1 MGLGLQMSSLSL
13 LLFIVSDG
21 TKWWDSGEGKGFEV
35 DEREEGKEE

>member
-13 LLFIVSDG
+13 LLFIVSDV
-21 TKWWDSGEGKGFEV
+21 TKWWDSEEGKGFEV